1 MTRVHTCFLHWELSS
16 EQNLTIIIII
26 IMVGRLD
33 RSIEKGLKI

>member
-26 IMVGRLD
+26 MVGRLD